1 MFFYVHVTDQ
11 HAGESLVSV
20 TLGKLMILDTH
31 TNRYLGDCAPDIT
44 AISIGYGVSDFNA
57 VLVIELQVR
66 T

>member
-1 MFFYVHVTDQ
+1 M
-11 HAGESLVSV
+11 VSV

-66 T
+66 ILGGQEPSTTHESG